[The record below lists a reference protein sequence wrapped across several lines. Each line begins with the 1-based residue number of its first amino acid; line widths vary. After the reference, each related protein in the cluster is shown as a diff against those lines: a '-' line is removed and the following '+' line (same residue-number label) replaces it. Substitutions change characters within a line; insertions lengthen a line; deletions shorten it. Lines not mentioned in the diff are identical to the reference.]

1 MGEAREA
8 RIPDPV
14 SRVVALAAAA
24 QWAAVFTIHATKK
37 LLDRVK
43 HPIQTPVQEPSTVL
57 GNWYGT
63 ALFWRP
69 QQVALLLN
77 ERTLLPVL
85 MPLAPAS
92 SLMQRFP
99 GCVAEVL
106 EGLGAPPQFVEQEVA
121 AMSQGAY
128 ARTAS
133 RSMLGVMNSLARVA
147 CWQRADGL
155 TRDLAAC
162 SLLLAQ
168 TPCAPLYERHVS
180 PDREVLALVDQQ
192 CP

>member
-1 MGEAREA
+1 MAE
-8 RIPDPV
+8 
-14 SRVVALAAAA
+14 A
-24 QWAAVFTIHATKK
+24 QWTAMFTVHATKK

-43 HPIQTPVQEPSTVL
+43 QPVQVPVEEPLTAL

-63 ALFWRP
+63 VLFWRP

-85 MPLAPAS
+85 VPLAPAS

-106 EGLGAPPQFVEQEVA
+106 EGLDAPPQFVAQEVA

-128 ARTAS
+128 AKTA
-133 RSMLGVMNSLARVA
+133 RGLVA
-147 CWQRADGL
+147 PR
-155 TRDLAAC
+155 RR
-162 SLLLAQ
+162 
-168 TPCAPLYERHVS
+168 PHP
-180 PDREVLALVDQQ
+180 
-192 CP
+192 